1 MIHKRKGVSG
11 RRMVF
16 LNIQYIFILFWIYSA
31 LKEEIFQFSVSF
43 SATPA
48 LIKT

>member
-1 MIHKRKGVSG
+1 MIRKRKGVSG

-16 LNIQYIFILFWIYSA
+16 LNILYIFILFWIYSA
-31 LKEEIFQFSVSF
+31 LKEETFQFFVSF
-43 SATPA
+43 SATLA